1 MFTSKNFSVCKIH
14 QINNSK
20 SKISKF
26 NQSIASRYWRWIH
39 TSGVFPTNKSKLIGA
54 LSLVKSMVI
63 TCDLLVYFPAIIKH
77 KYIKIHVNNELNK
90 PKFIGSITNKIV
102 NRIDRSIKSGSN
114 NKRMMI
120 NQKGEDM
127 QSTSKF
133 LAYLRHS
140 VLQRGDYIT

>member
-1 MFTSKNFSVCKIH
+1 MFTSKNFSLCKIH

-20 SKISKF
+20 SS
-26 NQSIASRYWRWIH
+26 NLHQSLIPGCYSE
-39 TSGVFPTNKSKLIGA
+39 TVNMKSPNKSKLIGT

-102 NRIDRSIKSGSN
+102 NRIDRSITSGSN